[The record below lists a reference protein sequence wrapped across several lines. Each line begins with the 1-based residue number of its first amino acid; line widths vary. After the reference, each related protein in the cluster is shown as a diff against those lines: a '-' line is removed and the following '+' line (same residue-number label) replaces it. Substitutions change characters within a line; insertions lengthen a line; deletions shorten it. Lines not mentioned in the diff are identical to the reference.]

1 MSKSVSESVSQSVI
15 SQSEREKEEDDDII
29 SIKLSWR
36 SNSLERNVWQ
46 TNKKK
51 TRTINTL
58 RISSLL
64 HSLYCVFL

>member
-1 MSKSVSESVSQSVI
+1 MSKSVSESVI
-15 SQSEREKEEDDDII
+15 SQSEREREEDDDII
-29 SIKLSWR
+29 SIKPSRR